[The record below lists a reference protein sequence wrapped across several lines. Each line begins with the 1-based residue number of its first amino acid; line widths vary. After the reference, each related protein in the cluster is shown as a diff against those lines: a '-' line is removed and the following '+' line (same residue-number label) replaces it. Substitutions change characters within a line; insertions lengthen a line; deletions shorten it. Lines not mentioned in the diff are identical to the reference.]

1 MFQLAWP
8 LLKHHLINEYFQ
20 KKVFD
25 IGSGY
30 PRPCRLIG
38 SFLSQYS
45 GNYSSKNGLQC
56 SQRTHFNAL
65 SCQTSLF
72 SLLLLLPLTDRLF
85 SISLSLSLDT
95 EQPIPLS
102 NKLGQSGFNNNVSH
116 SKMYIPNSL
125 WSSYDYEC
133 SCVPFFVFPLFCCL
147 AVSSEEIFL
156 VQDQTLPCV

>member
-72 SLLLLLPLTDRLF
+72 FSSSPPFSHWPSLF
-85 SISLSLSLDT
+85 HLSLSLDT

-102 NKLGQSGFNNNVSH
+102 NRSGQSGFNNNVLH

-125 WSSYDYEC
+125 WSSYDEC
-133 SCVPFFVFPLFCCL
+133 SCVPFFVFPLFFCL

-156 VQDQTLPCV
+156 VQDLTLPCV